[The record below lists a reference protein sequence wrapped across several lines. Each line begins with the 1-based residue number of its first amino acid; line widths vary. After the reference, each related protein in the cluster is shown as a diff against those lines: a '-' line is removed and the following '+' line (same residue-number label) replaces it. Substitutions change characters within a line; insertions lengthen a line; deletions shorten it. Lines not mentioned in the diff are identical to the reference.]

1 MIIWLASYPK
11 SGNTF
16 LRSLLSSYFFSK
28 DNTFSFELL
37 NNIKQYPH
45 RDYFLPLGIDINNPH
60 TVAKNH
66 LKAQKNINKNK
77 KSFKFFKTHSGFVKM
92 DGFSFTDLNNSL
104 GVIYIVRDPR
114 DVVISYAKHNDEPI
128 ETTLKKI
135 NENYLINNEVKDEV
149 PVYVGSWSFH
159 YNSWKQFKGIKKYLL
174 IKYEDL
180 VQEKEF
186 NFKKILEFIKNLTKS
201 DFEITDSRIKKTIK
215 ETEFEKLEKLE
226 EKFGFKESP
235 KNKKGQRNKF
245 FRKGEINQW
254 HGTLDTKIISSIEKV
269 CEKER
274 IELGY
279 L

>member
-28 DNTFSFELL
+28 DNSFSFELL
-37 NNIKQYPH
+37 NHIKQYPH
-45 RDYFLPLGIDINNPH
+45 RDHFLPLGIDINNPH
-60 TVAKNH
+60 ILAKNH
-66 LKAQKNINKNK
+66 LKAQKNINKNTN
-77 KSFKFFKTHSGFVKM
+77 SFTFFKTHSGFVKM

-114 DVVISYAKHNDEPI
+114 DVVISYAKHNDEPM

-159 YNSWKQFKGIKKYLL
+159 YNSWKQFKGVKKYLL

-180 VQEKEF
+180 MQEKEF
-186 NFKKILEFIKNLTKS
+186 NFRKILKFIKHLTKVE
-201 DFEITDSRIKKTIK
+201 FEIDDARIKKTIN
-215 ETEFEKLEKLE
+215 ETEFKKLERLE
-226 EKFGFKESP
+226 QKFGFKESP

-254 HGTLDTKIISSIEKV
+254 RNALDTKIRISIEKV
-269 CEKER
+269 CEKEM

>member
-16 LRSLLSSYFFSK
+16 LRALLSSYFFSK
-28 DNTFSFELL
+28 DGNFSFELL
-37 NNIKQYPH
+37 KHIKQYPH
-45 RDYFLPLGIDINNPH
+45 SNFFLPLGIEVNNPH
-60 TVAKNH
+60 IVAKNH
-66 LKAQKNINKNK
+66 LKVQKNINKNT
-77 KSFKFFKTHSGFVKM
+77 KSFTFFKTHSGFVKM

-114 DVVISYAKHNDEPI
+114 DVVISYSKHNDEPI
-128 ETTLKKI
+128 DITLKKI
-135 NENYLINNEVKDEV
+135 NENYLINNNVKDEV

-159 YNSWKQFKGIKKYLL
+159 YNSWKQFKSSNKYFL

-180 VQEKEF
+180 LKEKEF
-186 NFKKILEFIKNLTKS
+186 YFRKILEFIKDLTKIE
-201 DFEITDSRIKKTIK
+201 FEIKDSRIKKIIK

-254 HGTLDTKIISSIEKV
+254 QDSLDPKIKNSIERV
-269 CEKER
+269 CEKEMK
-274 IELGY
+274 ELGY

>member
-45 RDYFLPLGIDINNPH
+45 RDYFSPLGIDINNPH

-174 IKYEDL
+174 IKYEKI
-180 VQEKEF
+180 VQEKKL
-186 NFKKILEFIKNLTKS
+186 NYKKI
-201 DFEITDSRIKKTIK
+201 
-215 ETEFEKLEKLE
+215 
-226 EKFGFKESP
+226 
-235 KNKKGQRNKF
+235 
-245 FRKGEINQW
+245 
-254 HGTLDTKIISSIEKV
+254 
-269 CEKER
+269 
-274 IELGY
+274 
-279 L
+279 

>member
-28 DNTFSFELL
+28 DNSFSFELL
-37 NNIKQYPH
+37 NHIKQYPH

-60 TVAKNH
+60 ILAKNH
-66 LKAQKNINKNK
+66 LKAQKIINKNRN
-77 KSFKFFKTHSGFVKM
+77 SFTFFKTHSGFVKM

-114 DVVISYAKHNDEPI
+114 DVVISYAKHNDEPM

-159 YNSWKQFKGIKKYLL
+159 YNSWKQFKGVKKYLL

-180 VQEKEF
+180 MQEKEF
-186 NFKKILEFIKNLTKS
+186 NFRKILKFIKHLTKVE
-201 DFEITDSRIKKTIK
+201 FEIDDARIKKTIN
-215 ETEFEKLEKLE
+215 ETEFKKLERLE
-226 EKFGFKESP
+226 QKFGFKESP

-254 HGTLDTKIISSIEKV
+254 RNALDTKIRNSIEKV
-269 CEKER
+269 CEKEM

>member
-28 DNTFSFELL
+28 DNSFSFELL
-37 NNIKQYPH
+37 NHIKQYPH
-45 RDYFLPLGIDINNPH
+45 RDHFLPLGIDINNPH
-60 TVAKNH
+60 ILAKNH
-66 LKAQKNINKNK
+66 LKAQKNINKNTN
-77 KSFKFFKTHSGFVKM
+77 SFTFFKTHSGFVKM

-135 NENYLINNEVKDEV
+135 NENYLINNEVQDEV

-159 YNSWKQFKGIKKYLL
+159 YNSWKQFKGVKKYLL

-180 VQEKEF
+180 MQEKEF
-186 NFKKILEFIKNLTKS
+186 NFRKILKFIKHLTKLE
-201 DFEITDSRIKKTIK
+201 FEIDDNRIKKTIN
-215 ETEFEKLEKLE
+215 ETEFKKLERLE
-226 EKFGFKESP
+226 QKFGFKESP

-254 HGTLDTKIISSIEKV
+254 RNALDTKIRNSIEKV
-269 CEKER
+269 CEKEM